1 MGIVPCMNP
10 RSSFVRLWFLVALTG
25 SPTYNRFKVQNAVL
39 WPIGIIGG
47 GLLSIGVGSILLTCS
62 SVVMIM
68 ASKFCSHLEASQC
81 YLNPG
86 HPLMH
91 FLCVR

>member
-10 RSSFVRLWFLVALTG
+10 RSSFARLQILATLAG

-39 WPIGIIGG
+39 LPIGIIGA
-47 GLLSIGVGSILLTCS
+47 GLLSIGVGSISLTCS
-62 SVVMIM
+62 SVAMITV
-68 ASKFCSHLEASQC
+68 SEFHSRLEVSQR

-86 HPLMH
+86 HSLVH